1 MHRISC
7 RLLFCLAAAFGVAAG
22 ASANELQVRIG
33 YLAHLPPRGP
43 LLSNVI
49 PEPSDAG
56 RRGAELAI
64 IDNNSTGRFL
74 KQQFELQSAESD
86 QADELLAAAERQ
98 HQAGIRLFVVN
109 APAATL
115 RQLLSLIHI

>member
-7 RLLFCLAAAFGVAAG
+7 RLLFCLAAAFGLAVG

-49 PEPSDAG
+49 PEPLDAG

-64 IDNNSTGRFL
+64 TDSNSTGRFL

-98 HQAGIRLFVVN
+98 V
-109 APAATL
+109 
-115 RQLLSLIHI
+115 

>member
-1 MHRISC
+1 M
-7 RLLFCLAAAFGVAAG
+7 
-22 ASANELQVRIG
+22 RIG

-109 APAATL
+109 APVSYTHL
-115 RQLLSLIHI
+115 DVYKRQG